1 MICQA
6 GEQTS
11 DDCGLKV
18 SVTEIDTR
26 GGRLVESVHCTYECH
41 QDTRLS
47 LDYELI
53 SENWAGEDGRLP
65 RIRNLSVDFSSVEH
79 EDNLVVRGEVTALQE
94 YCKVLSL
101 VCRIFHFLNAYLYS
115 SQRHCD
121 LYSAFTALDSYLSLS
136 EARSNVLADL
146 ELPTRPDGGPSVKMG
161 GDCLEVAF
169 TSDNHGHLAV
179 LEWRMSFDEQGRN
192 SLCRNVVWSLFR
204 RHAVVPNSCWNI
216 NVIFHSEQ
224 DSAHSTLS
232 NADATSSAMFLSSK
246 PNRMT
251 H

>member
-1 MICQA
+1 MSGFYTAMICQA

-53 SENWAGEDGRLP
+53 SENWAGEEGSLP

-101 VCRIFHFLNAYLYS
+101 V
-115 SQRHCD
+115 
-121 LYSAFTALDSYLSLS
+121 SL
-136 EARSNVLADL
+136 
-146 ELPTRPDGGPSVKMG
+146 
-161 GDCLEVAF
+161 
-169 TSDNHGHLAV
+169 
-179 LEWRMSFDEQGRN
+179 
-192 SLCRNVVWSLFR
+192 
-204 RHAVVPNSCWNI
+204 
-216 NVIFHSEQ
+216 
-224 DSAHSTLS
+224 
-232 NADATSSAMFLSSK
+232 
-246 PNRMT
+246 
-251 H
+251 